1 MVSADMEIRERL
13 SFACDL
19 ARRAGLRALA
29 YAADIS
35 ALDVRS
41 KGVQDMATE
50 ADDAVERLV
59 RDAVESGYPDDG
71 FLGEESCEQFQP
83 DGGRGTW
90 VVDPID
96 GTQPFICGLSTWC
109 VSLSWFAE
117 NQVRVGVIYDPN
129 RDELFSAALGEGATL
144 NGRPMRVSAASGLD
158 QGLVGIG
165 HSNRVTTDDT
175 LVPMRRLLDANGM
188 FHRCGSG
195 ALTLAH
201 VAAGR
206 LIGYYEPHMNAWD
219 AIAGDLLVREAG
231 GRTNEPVRHVDDLV
245 TGAPVL
251 AAAPGVWP
259 ALLRVAGIEVAGR

>member
-1 MVSADMEIRERL
+1 MNAIDVTERL
-13 SFACDL
+13 DFACAL
-19 ARRAGLRALA
+19 ARRAGQRALG
-29 YAADIS
+29 YAADIG

-59 RDAVESGYPDDG
+59 RDAVEATYPDDG
-71 FLGEESCEQFQP
+71 FLGEESCELFRP
-83 DGGRGTW
+83 DASRGTW

-96 GTQPFICGLSTWC
+96 GTQPFICCLSTWC

-117 NQVRVGVIYDPN
+117 GRVRLGVIYDPN
-129 RDELFSAALGEGATL
+129 RDELFSAALDQGATL
-144 NGRPMRVSAASGLD
+144 NGQAMRASSATGLD

-175 LVPMRRLLDANGM
+175 LDPMRRLLDANGM

-231 GRTNEPVRHVDDLV
+231 GRTNEPVRDVNDLL
-245 TGAPVL
+245 TGAPML
-251 AAAPGVWP
+251 AAAPAVWP
-259 ALLRVAGIEVAGR
+259 ALQSIIKGSA